1 MDILITEFY
10 DLVENNSIEDTY
22 NYLLSFFTVKKPLK
36 GGNQVEISIKEL
48 NE

>member
-1 MDILITEFY
+1 MDLSKTKFY

-36 GGNQVEISIKEL
+36 RW
-48 NE
+48 